1 MLDDPTLRALAQR
14 YAGLVDELELEQ
26 GEPLLV
32 LPNAEFFPDR
42 FTGDAASVGRLAAR
56 MQGYAGLES
65 LEIET
70 KVVGDAPVA
79 SGGGCGTGAC
89 GAPSCGPGET
99 DGGEAPRIE
108 KTDRGYLFRVPS
120 AELGH
125 PIVLTARLATS
136 LGAVAL
142 VERHSQGKTSAFD
155 GAQAELAA
163 TALGFGVLL
172 LEASYLYSK
181 SCGGPNVQRG
191 TALPTDELA
200 GLFALFLAREA
211 HAPKAALAELG
222 TTQRAA
228 VRDACALVDEC
239 PGLVALLK
247 KDPERVA
254 RGDFSL
260 HDGGSFLSKLFGR
273 SKRTRAPSAAE
284 REAAALT
291 ALERGASV
299 DELEAL
305 LGSTTATTAK
315 ARPTSDADAELRALV
330 DEALALE
337 PEREG
342 ALPIRERGE
351 HANHRRRADPEL
363 GDGQAE

>member
-1 MLDDPTLRALAQR
+1 MLDDSTLRALAQR

-42 FTGDAASVGRLAAR
+42 FTGDAASVARLAAR

-65 LEIET
+65 FEIET
-70 KVVGDAPVA
+70 RVVGDAPVA

-89 GAPSCGPGET
+89 GAPGCGPGET
-99 DGGEAPRIE
+99 DGSDGPRVE
-108 KTDRGYLFRVPS
+108 KTERGYLFRVPS

-125 PIVLTARLATS
+125 PIVLTARIATS
-136 LGAVAL
+136 LGAVSL
-142 VERHSQGKTSAFD
+142 VERHPHGKTTAFD

-200 GLFALFLAREA
+200 GLFALFLAREE

-228 VRDACALVDEC
+228 VRDACALVGEC
-239 PGLVALLK
+239 PGLVAHLK

-273 SKRTRAPSAAE
+273 SKRSRSPSRAE

-305 LGSTTATTAK
+305 LGSSTATTSK
-315 ARPTSDADAELRALV
+315 ARPTSEADAELRALV
-330 DEALALE
+330 DEALALG
-337 PEREG
+337 PEGERP
-342 ALPIRERGE
+342 LPIRERGE
-351 HANHRRRADPEL
+351 HAKQRRRENPEL